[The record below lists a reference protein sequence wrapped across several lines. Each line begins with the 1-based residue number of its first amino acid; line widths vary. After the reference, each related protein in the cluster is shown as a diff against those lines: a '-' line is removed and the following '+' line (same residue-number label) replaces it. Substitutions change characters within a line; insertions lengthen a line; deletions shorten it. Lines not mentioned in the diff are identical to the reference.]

1 MALAKGK
8 TKTPTKRELI
18 ECLAQLEA
26 GSGALNLRSPD
37 KHVTTQDKLRLR
49 AYASPFQGS
58 KSKQQLSVLW
68 EKIAMRLSVVS
79 GVVASHPSAKAKYHS
94 LKQEHSP
101 ATNPPYWEHMVEYFG
116 DKRGLG
122 HNEFG
127 SSAERA
133 IDTESDKAEEEF
145 GDVEASVDTTRPS
158 KRSKPSSA
166 SAASVASGLVTLGET
181 LAKGLVDAASVGTSS
196 ATNEKLDALSES
208 IEESKKLH
216 AALLENIVN
225 GNAIQ
230 RELLSHLQGIN
241 NRP

>member
-8 TKTPTKRELI
+8 SKTPTKRDLI
-18 ECLAQLEA
+18 ERLAQLEA
-26 GSGALNLRSPD
+26 GSGALDLRSPD
-37 KHVTTQDKLRLR
+37 KQVTTQDKKTVWSVDMIQVLLELRLR

-58 KSKQQLSVLW
+58 KSNQQLSVLW

-79 GVVASHPSAKAKYHS
+79 GVVVSHPSAKAKYHS
-94 LKQEHSP
+94 LKQEYSRIRVSEQQTGNNVDEA

-116 DKRGLG
+116 DNSGLG

-127 SSAERA
+127 SSTERA
-133 IDTESDKAEEEF
+133 IDTESDRAEEEF

-196 ATNEKLDALSES
+196 ATNQKLDALSES
-208 IEESKKLH
+208 IEES
-216 AALLENIVN
+216 
-225 GNAIQ
+225 
-230 RELLSHLQGIN
+230 
-241 NRP
+241 